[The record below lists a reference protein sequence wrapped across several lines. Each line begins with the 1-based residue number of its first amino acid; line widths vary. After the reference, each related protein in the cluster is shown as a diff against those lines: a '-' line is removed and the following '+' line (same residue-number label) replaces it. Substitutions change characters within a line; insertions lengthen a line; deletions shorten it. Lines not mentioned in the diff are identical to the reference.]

1 MTLLARAGNNEAGG
15 ALAGRLMSRAAGAHR
30 ADGQDQPGEH
40 GQRGEYRGQHVP
52 QEHGGGDGGEERGQ
66 VEDDVVHRRDEPPVH
81 HVEPGDRHAA
91 RERHRE
97 QEVDY
102 RGRVS
107 AAVESDG
114 LEHAAVVGDQQQGAV
129 LGLEGLLRA
138 FEACRRASALPGI
151 GVLALRH

>member
-1 MTLLARAGNNEAGG
+1 M
-15 ALAGRLMSRAAGAHR
+15 
-30 ADGQDQPGEH
+30 
-40 GQRGEYRGQHVP
+40 
-52 QEHGGGDGGEERGQ
+52 
-66 VEDDVVHRRDEPPVH
+66 
-81 HVEPGDRHAA
+81 EPGDRHAA

-129 LGLEGLLRA
+129 LGVVGHE
-138 FEACRRASALPGI
+138 
-151 GVLALRH
+151 VLATRRRLR